1 MSSPSGSSSSR
12 AAAIIEEARRQGC
25 RALDEPAAKR
35 VLSAVGLRVPKSAVV
50 KNRDEAAPAL
60 QALQGP
66 LALKVVSP
74 DVLHKSDFGGVKLG
88 MRHAEDV
95 LAGMDDMAMRC
106 AVAGFRL
113 DGFLL
118 EEMAPPGHELVVG
131 GFRDSSFGQVIMLG
145 LGGVFVEILRDIAF
159 RICPITPWDA
169 QEMLGELQ
177 GAALLRGA
185 RGGVCIPDAVIT
197 EVLLAIGGE
206 DGLLTQSADSI
217 AELDINPLIVSAQGA
232 VAVDARL
239 ILCPETEP
247 S

>member
-1 MSSPSGSSSSR
+1 MSSPSGSSPSR
-12 AAAIIEEARRQGC
+12 AAAIIEQARRHGC
-25 RALDEPAAKR
+25 RALDEPLAKR
-35 VLSAVGLRVPKSAVV
+35 VLSASGLRVPKSAIV
-50 KNRDEAAPAL
+50 KSRDEVAPAL
-60 QALQGP
+60 DSLQGP
-66 LALKVVSP
+66 LVLKLVSP

-88 MRHAEDV
+88 MRHASEV
-95 LAGMDDMAMRC
+95 LAGMDDMAKRC
-106 AVAGFRL
+106 ASAGFRL

-131 GFRDSSFGQVIMLG
+131 GFRDPSFGQVIMLG

-169 QEMLGELQ
+169 QEMLDELQ

-197 EVLLAIGGE
+197 DVLLAIGGE
-206 DGLLTQSADSI
+206 NGLLTRFADSI

-232 VAVDARL
+232 VAVDARM
-239 ILCPETEP
+239 ILCPEGEP